1 MPRLFRLRRAG
12 ELRFTAPVL
21 FMRRLSRVGRSRAF
35 TLVELLTVIAVLA
48 ILSSLAVGL
57 IRGAQ
62 QRAQL
67 ARAKSE
73 LALLAQALEEFKRTY
88 GDYPQSGPSA
98 ANSQRV
104 TGTAGPGLASA
115 QAILFNALTGVYGPT
130 GSAGGRLNG
139 PLLVDISRFTL
150 EVPFTAADLTTFSIP
165 VGTPPAKP
173 AVDNAFVD
181 PWGNRYLY
189 FYKRPGAA
197 ATTWL
202 APAYLLY
209 SAGPD
214 GAATNLPA
222 STGLFSGSNQTSGDN
237 ADNIYADKLP

>member
-1 MPRLFRLRRAG
+1 GAFFRLLRAG
-12 ELRFTAPVL
+12 ELRFTARVF

-35 TLVELLTVIAVLA
+35 TLVELLTVIAVIA
-48 ILSSLAVGL
+48 ILASLAVGL

-62 QRAQL
+62 QRAML

-73 LALLAQALEEFKRTY
+73 LALLTQALEAFKRVY
-88 GDYPQSGPSA
+88 GDYPQTGPSA

-104 TGTAGPGLASA
+104 TGTVGPGLASA
-115 QAILFNALTGVYGPT
+115 QAVLFNALIGVYGPA

-139 PLLVDISRFTL
+139 PLLVDISKFTL
-150 EVPFTAADLTTFSIP
+150 EVPLASSDLATFAIP

-173 AVDNAFVD
+173 AVNNAFVD

-189 FYKRPGAA
+189 FYKRSGAA
-197 ATTWL
+197 ASPWS
-202 APAYLLY
+202 APAYVLY

-214 GAATNLPA
+214 GASTNLP
-222 STGLFSGSNQTSGDN
+222 SSVGFFSGTSRTAGDN
-237 ADNIYADKLP
+237 ADNLYADQLP